1 MQIPPISMA
10 RGSPVVFSLQ
20 SALVVSGG
28 LAILGLGDTP
38 FTAEVKLYKWE
49 ITQRYKTDLSPTA
62 Y

>member
-1 MQIPPISMA
+1 MA
-10 RGSPVVFSLQ
+10 RGSLVVFSLQ